1 MTTTI
6 ETNHH
11 ADPVPAHPPVRSTGH
26 EFTST
31 PELNES
37 GKGIDNRLHTS
48 HRVSCSCGA
57 AWTFKTDEIAARV
70 TAVHLRRVTR

>member
-6 ETNHH
+6 QT
-11 ADPVPAHPPVRSTGH
+11 ATYTPAPPIRSTGH
-26 EFTST
+26 EFVSV
-31 PELNES
+31 PSLNES

-57 AWTFKTDEIAARV
+57 EWTFKSEEIAARV
-70 TAVHLRRVTR
+70 TAVHLQRVTR